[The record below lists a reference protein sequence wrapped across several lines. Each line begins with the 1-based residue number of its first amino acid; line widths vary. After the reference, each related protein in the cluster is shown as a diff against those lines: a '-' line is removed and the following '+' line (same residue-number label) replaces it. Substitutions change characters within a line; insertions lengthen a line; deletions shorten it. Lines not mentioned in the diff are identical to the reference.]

1 MEDKNFGLVFAK
13 DKNGHT
19 LAMNSGQ
26 INTFKLILNDNT
38 HYLLICCGVTDHVFE
53 LKTDNIKSLMFK
65 LSVFMLNPSEFD
77 YMFFLNVKSEEIFGV
92 NLENE

>member
-1 MEDKNFGLVFAK
+1 MEDKNFGLIFAK
-13 DKNGHT
+13 DKNNHT
-19 LAMNSGQ
+19 LAINSSQ

-38 HYLLICCGVTDHVFE
+38 HYLVISCGVIDHVIE
-53 LKTDNIKSLMFK
+53 LRTDTIKSLMFK
-65 LSVFMLNPSEFD
+65 LSVFILNPSEFD

>member
-1 MEDKNFGLVFAK
+1 MEDKNFGLIFAK

-19 LAMNSGQ
+19 LAINTSQ
-26 INTFKLILNDNT
+26 LNTFKLIDNDNT
-38 HYLLICCGVTDHVFE
+38 HYLIICCGVTDHTCI
-53 LKTDNIKSLMFK
+53 LKTDTIKSLMFK
-65 LSVFMLNPSEFD
+65 LSVFILNPSEFD